1 MPEGFTINYVVLP
14 NGRTPAREFIDSL
27 DEEAAAKVDAFID
40 RLRVYGTR
48 MHGKFVRK
56 LGENIMELRVKHF
69 DRIFRVLY
77 FYQPGMLIVITSG
90 FQKKTEQTPAA
101 ELERAERLRALWLRY
116 RNKYPES
123 RKEREKITRREGI

>member
-1 MPEGFTINYVVLP
+1 MAEGFTIDYVVLP

-27 DEEAAAKVDAFID
+27 DEDAAAKMDAFID

-56 LGENIMELRVKHF
+56 LSEKVMELRVKHF

-90 FQKKTEQTPAA
+90 FQKKTEQTPAT
-101 ELERAERLRALWLRY
+101 ELEQAERLRALWLRY

-123 RKEREKITRREGI
+123 RKERERITRSAGI

>member
-1 MPEGFTINYVVLP
+1 MPDGFTIDYVVLP

-27 DEEAAAKVDAFID
+27 NEEAAAKVDAFID
-40 RLRVYGTR
+40 RLRAYGIR

-56 LGENIMELRVKHF
+56 LSENIMELRVKHF

-116 RNKYPES
+116 RNRYPES
-123 RKEREKITRREGI
+123 RKEREKIARHEGI